1 MMLKLGGDIVQAL
14 QLSGPGGGT
23 ARTGDLQTIAMLER
37 KPRVDGVPRHAGRDD
52 LRAPG
57 FTHFWE
63 SLVRLGPSPSI
74 SRWSRSSAGASRSRP
89 LRCSRSE
96 PYLPLPD
103 ILVCSLLDQGQV
115 GDPCDGAPADAYAP
129 SRPRSPIRAM
139 VVPGSIRRGGT
150 ATTFV
155 PTRHN
160 RIRLASLMTS
170 TSSNSMRPEPS
181 IMTRS
186 RSGSEGREGAG
197 CAARGYARG
206 SRTRA

>member
-23 ARTGDLQTIAMLER
+23 ARTGSLQTIAMLER
-37 KPRVDGVPRHAGRDD
+37 KPRVESVPRHAGRAD
-52 LRAPG
+52 LRAPVSRTSG
-57 FTHFWE
+57 NLSCAWALHQ
-63 SLVRLGPSPSI
+63 SGDGRDRLPERRDRGLYDVPAAN
-74 SRWSRSSAGASRSRP
+74 R
-89 LRCSRSE
+89 
-96 PYLPLPD
+96 YLPLPG

-155 PTRHN
+155 TRHN

-170 TSSNSMRPEPS
+170 TSPNSMRREPS
-181 IMTRS
+181 NMTLS
-186 RSGSEGREGAG
+186 RPGAEG
-197 CAARGYARG
+197 
-206 SRTRA
+206 